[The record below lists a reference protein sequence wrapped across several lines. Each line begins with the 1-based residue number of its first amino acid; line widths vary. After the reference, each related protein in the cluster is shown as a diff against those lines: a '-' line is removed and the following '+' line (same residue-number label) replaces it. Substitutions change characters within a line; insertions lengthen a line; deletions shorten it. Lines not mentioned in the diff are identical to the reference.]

1 MFPHHLT
8 LLFAGTLLLLPG
20 VTQAEIREIP
30 AEEMTEAYIK
40 DTTVI
45 VRKKK
50 TEESGSETEVKVKPL
65 TDQFSEGESLNASR
79 NDSGSAA
86 DNYQAEMINSDLA
99 IRNSTGYNATDPLQA
114 QREAYLRQVLG
125 LDPGTPIDYNK
136 LAFPTDIS
144 TDITPPP
151 GIGSVITPGQF
162 SISIPNNG
170 SYQPQSI
177 QTPGGEYQVN
187 ITPSNITF
195 TLSLPQQ

>member
-1 MFPHHLT
+1 MRPHHLT
-8 LLFAGTLLLLPG
+8 LLFAGTLLLPG
-20 VTQAEIREIP
+20 VTLAEIREIP

-50 TEESGSETEVKVKPL
+50 TEENGTGTEVKVKPL
-65 TDQFSEGESLNASR
+65 ADQFSEGESLNANRS
-79 NDSGSAA
+79 DSGGAA
-86 DNYQAEMINSDLA
+86 DNYQAEMINNDLA
-99 IRNSTGYNATDPLQA
+99 IRNSTGYDATDPLQA

-125 LDPGTPIDYNK
+125 LDPGAPIDYNK
-136 LAFPTDIS
+136 LAFPTNVS
-144 TDITPPP
+144 TDITPPA

-170 SYQPQSI
+170 NYQSQNI

-195 TLSLPQQ
+195 TLNLPQH